1 MASGWQSSLLIKN
14 VNCLNQK
21 DQQGKRKYLRI
32 AFESTSQ
39 RKLDIWATFSPCTSQ
54 PIPEVPGWYQQAWIP
69 SWGDRLAQRHF
80 QMLPPSPD
88 GISGNF
94 RCGVAHVLEA
104 G

>member
-39 RKLDIWATFSPCTSQ
+39 RNSTFGQ
-54 PIPEVPGWYQQAWIP
+54 LLLPIPEVPGWYQQAWIP

>member
-39 RKLDIWATFSPCTSQ
+39 RNSTFGQLFLPAPPNQ
-54 PIPEVPGWYQQAWIP
+54 FLRFLAGINRLGFHHGEPG
-69 SWGDRLAQRHF
+69 L
-80 QMLPPSPD
+80 LK
-88 GISGNF
+88 GIS
-94 RCGVAHVLEA
+94 RCSLLHLMEFLATSGAVLHMF
-104 G
+104 